1 MRHEIGNLKPVTP
14 RASNMHKICSFDQPI
29 KRIIK
34 SLNLPNAFL
43 FFKGRSIG
51 ISVSFVINMIC
62 QDYLHKTMPQIICNA
77 ALTNKTNANK
87 FDVPSS
93 AVLV

>member
-1 MRHEIGNLKPVTP
+1 MHTFCDAEMPSMRHEIGNLKPVTP

-43 FFKGRSIG
+43 RAK
-51 ISVSFVINMIC
+51 
-62 QDYLHKTMPQIICNA
+62 
-77 ALTNKTNANK
+77 ALE
-87 FDVPSS
+87 FQS
-93 AVLV
+93 LL